1 MKRLGGTSERRG
13 LWAVVLTLCVIA
25 VAVSIRRLTTLTHP
39 AAAGHSP
46 TAGLDALFLAKA
58 ALTQRHVIAGLVLAL
73 LIPVQLSSAIRNR
86 FPIVHRW
93 LGRALMVVG
102 IIVGLT
108 GYAMVAIPVGGALE
122 VSAIVVYAAA
132 FLIAL
137 IIAWRYIR
145 RSDVARHREWMPR
158 AVAIVLGIA
167 TTRPVVGV
175 FFATS
180 KLTGLAPSQ
189 FFGTAFWIG
198 FTATALAGE
207 WYVRSTRF
215 RIFTRQEIE
224 REAAQLSRR
233 LTND

>member
-86 FPIVHRW
+86 FPVVHRW

-122 VSAIVVYAAA
+122 VSAIVVYATA
-132 FLIAL
+132 FLTAL
-137 IIAWRYIR
+137 IMAWRYIR
-145 RSDVARHREWMPR
+145 RGDS
-158 AVAIVLGIA
+158 
-167 TTRPVVGV
+167 
-175 FFATS
+175 
-180 KLTGLAPSQ
+180 
-189 FFGTAFWIG
+189 
-198 FTATALAGE
+198 
-207 WYVRSTRF
+207 
-215 RIFTRQEIE
+215 
-224 REAAQLSRR
+224 
-233 LTND
+233 